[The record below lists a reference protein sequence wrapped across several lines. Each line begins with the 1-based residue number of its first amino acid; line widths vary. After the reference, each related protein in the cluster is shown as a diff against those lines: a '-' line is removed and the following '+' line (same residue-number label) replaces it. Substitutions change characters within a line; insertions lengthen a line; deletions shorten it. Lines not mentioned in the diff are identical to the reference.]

1 MAEKVKM
8 VKYQR
13 GKPLTEKKD
22 IKYKKDEN

>member
-13 GKPLTEKKD
+13 GKPLSEQKD
-22 IKYKKDEN
+22 QKYKAYEE